1 MASNN
6 TFIQNVYYH
15 YILSNPSLALKFEPE
30 FFTAKPLQ
38 YAFKIAKDY
47 VVKYHQQPTADQMK
61 QLVVDN
67 NMQDVLQD
75 DVIDVLYAQKQMLSS
90 YTDEWLYD
98 ETTNW
103 AILENVKK
111 SIVDVAAYL
120 KLNQDDMESGN
131 AKQVVEHIKTMF
143 NKSCIL
149 EFSDDLDTGSD
160 FWDAESHSQ
169 KKLERSSLGYDFLDF
184 CLNGGGFPGALI
196 CFAAAPKTGK
206 SLWLQNICEKS
217 VEKGENNVYITL
229 ELPTPMVVS
238 RIGSNM
244 LSIPSLE
251 YEKYTKDTSL
261 MKEKLNKY
269 IKSKLVKPGALIVKD
284 FPTSTLSVIELESY
298 LLSKE
303 EELSTDGH
311 PFKFKNVFVD
321 YLNIMKNYRNP
332 NSENTYMKI
341 KQIAEDLRAMGK
353 KNGWCII
360 TATQTNRSQFD
371 TNDIN
376 ASQISESSG
385 LGATVD
391 AMFGIIADA
400 LMMAQGK
407 YYLKCIY
414 DRVSPQ
420 ANKKKLFDCNFT
432 YLRISENVS
441 EGIVD
446 TSLISPVASSNKF
459 IVGAAKKRNEIDQ
472 TFAPGQ
478 IEKPS
483 DGILPSHN
491 LVDVSTSQVVTEN
504 TIASPFIKIKGQ
516 GLFDQK

>member
-1 MASNN
+1 M
-6 TFIQNVYYH
+6 
-15 YILSNPSLALKFEPE
+15 
-30 FFTAKPLQ
+30 
-38 YAFKIAKDY
+38 
-47 VVKYHQQPTADQMK
+47 
-61 QLVVDN
+61 
-67 NMQDVLQD
+67 
-75 DVIDVLYAQKQMLSS
+75 
-90 YTDEWLYD
+90 
-98 ETTNW
+98 
-103 AILENVKK
+103 
-111 SIVDVAAYL
+111 
-120 KLNQDDMESGN
+120 
-131 AKQVVEHIKTMF
+131 
-143 NKSCIL
+143 
-149 EFSDDLDTGSD
+149 
-160 FWDAESHSQ
+160 
-169 KKLERSSLGYDFLDF
+169 
-184 CLNGGGFPGALI
+184 
-196 CFAAAPKTGK
+196 
-206 SLWLQNICEKS
+206 
-217 VEKGENNVYITL
+217 
-229 ELPTPMVVS
+229 
-238 RIGSNM
+238 
-244 LSIPSLE
+244 
-251 YEKYTKDTSL
+251 
-261 MKEKLNKY
+261 
-269 IKSKLVKPGALIVKD
+269 
-284 FPTSTLSVIELESY
+284 
-298 LLSKE
+298 
-303 EELSTDGH
+303 STDGH